1 MIPRWLHRCD
11 WLPLRINEL
20 RLTKMLRW
28 RRMVDARE
36 CLWLRRQGGLQL
48 LLLLLFAHLQ
58 VLFRL
63 LFQFPPVR
71 CACWLRLLFDG
82 AATLL
87 LGTAARVEPRIAEA
101 HARLPDTDRRG
112 RGG

>member
-1 MIPRWLHRCD
+1 VIPHRLRRCD

-28 RRMVDARE
+28 RRVVGSRE
-36 CLWLRRQGGLQL
+36 RMWLLRQGGLQL

-71 CACWLRLLFDG
+71 CARWLWLLLDSP
-82 AATLL
+82 ASLL
-87 LGTAARVEPRIAEA
+87 LGAAARVQPRVAEA
-101 HARLPDTDRRG
+101 HARLPGPHRRRRG
-112 RGG
+112 